1 LILFGTVGAVLGAT
15 GVVIGLV
22 ALYYRFVLGQGYRPL
37 IYLVTLLVIL
47 GVLLFAL
54 GFLAEA
60 IAQVRDRIEHLERRL
75 LSRPRPP
82 EGE

>member
-1 LILFGTVGAVLGAT
+1 VVGAVLGGT
-15 GVVIGLV
+15 GIVIGLV

-37 IYLVTLLVIL
+37 IYLVTLLIIL

-82 EGE
+82 EAE